1 MRQARVLIAEDEVRV
16 SQAFSRA
23 LSMPEG
29 GGYLVETRESGEEAF
44 ARFREVRFDLLI
56 TDLRMPGMNG
66 FELIGKC
73 REVSPELRSI
83 LITAFGSPDV
93 EDKAY
98 QLAVNVYLTKP
109 FSMRKFVRAV
119 HVALQGSG
127 DAQDAYRPLESDLPR
142 EMSKI

>member
-1 MRQARVLIAEDEVRV
+1 MRQARILIAEDEVRV

-29 GGYLVETRESGEEAF
+29 GGYLVETRESGEEAL
-44 ARFREVRFDLLI
+44 ARFREAPSDLLI
-56 TDLRMPGMNG
+56 TDLRMSGING

-98 QLAVNVYLTKP
+98 QLAVDIYLTKP

-119 HVALQGSG
+119 HVALQGNG